1 MFMSCSPQSVL
12 VTRPGPG
19 LQPTCW
25 CWGVGVSEKGEA
37 GGEKMRG
44 VARVGGGEMGWLGL
58 ETPLPRELLLPLIT
72 L

>member
-1 MFMSCSPQSVL
+1 MVVEMSVL
-12 VTRPGPG
+12 VLT
-19 LQPTCW
+19 TCW

-58 ETPLPRELLLPLIT
+58 ETPLPRELLLPLMT